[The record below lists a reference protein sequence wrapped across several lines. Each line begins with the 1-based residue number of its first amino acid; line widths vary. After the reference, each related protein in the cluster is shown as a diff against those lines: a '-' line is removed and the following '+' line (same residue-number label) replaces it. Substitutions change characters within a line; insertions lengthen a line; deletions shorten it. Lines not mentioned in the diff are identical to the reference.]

1 MDVLRREFVY
11 IWYYF
16 TVQLEQIFG
25 WWVLGMVIGSAV
37 STFAKDYI
45 HRAFRSLQGKRLGVL
60 GIVAASA
67 LGIASPLCMYGTI
80 PISASFSKGG
90 MKDDWLAAFMI
101 SSILLNP
108 QLIIYSAALG
118 GTVLTVRIASCFLCG
133 ITAGLLLH
141 FLYRDKPFFNF
152 SGFDE
157 PKSRDTD
164 PNLLMRYLKNL
175 WRNAKA
181 TGMYFLMGVLLSAL
195 FQRYVPAEAM
205 TALFGGNEALGVLMA
220 ATIGVPLYAC
230 GGGTIPLLQQW
241 LWEGMS
247 VGSAASFMLTGPST
261 KITNLGALKIV
272 LGIRHFLLYLAYVMI
287 RSYRLSYPGLY
298 GCPFPAISFMGHKAA
313 SHRLYLLK
321 NRLIFR
327 AAAVVNNN
335 DIGKALFP

>member
-25 WWVLGMVIGSAV
+25 WWVLGMVIGSTV

-80 PISASFSKGG
+80 PISASCSKGG

-287 RSYRLSYPGLY
+287 FSLVTGL
-298 GCPFPAISFMGHKAA
+298 
-313 SHRLYLLK
+313 LV
-321 NRLIFR
+321 NLI
-327 AAAVVNNN
+327 V
-335 DIGKALFP
+335 

>member
-1 MDVLRREFVY
+1 MEILSREFIY

-37 STFAKDYI
+37 SVFAKDSI
-45 HRAFRSLQGKRLGVL
+45 HRAFRTLNGKRLGVL
-60 GIVAASA
+60 GIAAASA

-80 PISASFSKGG
+80 PIAASISKSG
-90 MKDDWLAAFMI
+90 MRDSWLAAFMM

-108 QLIIYSAALG
+108 QLIVYSAALG
-118 GTVLTVRIASCFLCG
+118 GTVLAVRIVSCFLCG

-141 FLYRDKPFFNF
+141 FFYRDKPFFDF
-152 SGFDE
+152 TGFDA

-164 PNLLMRYLKNL
+164 PNLFLRYLKNL
-175 WRNAKA
+175 WRNVKA
-181 TGMYFLMGVLLSAL
+181 TGLYFLIGVLLSAL

-205 TALFGGNEALGVLMA
+205 TALFGGNKALGVLMA

-241 LWEGMS
+241 LWDGMS
-247 VGSAASFMLTGPST
+247 VGSAASFMLTGPAT

-272 LGIRHFLLYLAYVMI
+272 LGIRRFVLYIAFVMLFSLFAGLSVNLFL
-287 RSYRLSYPGLY
+287 
-298 GCPFPAISFMGHKAA
+298 
-313 SHRLYLLK
+313 
-321 NRLIFR
+321 
-327 AAAVVNNN
+327 
-335 DIGKALFP
+335 

>member
-25 WWVLGMVIGSAV
+25 WWVLGMVIGSTV

-90 MKDDWLAAFMI
+90 MKDDWLAAFMM

-108 QLIIYSAALG
+108 QLIIYNAALG

-272 LGIRHFLLYLAYVMI
+272 LGVRHFLLYLAYVMI
-287 RSYRLSYPGLY
+287 FSLVTGL
-298 GCPFPAISFMGHKAA
+298 
-313 SHRLYLLK
+313 LV
-321 NRLIFR
+321 NLI
-327 AAAVVNNN
+327 V
-335 DIGKALFP
+335 

>member
-1 MDVLRREFVY
+1 MDILRRELIY

-37 STFAKDYI
+37 SVFAKDYI
-45 HRAFRSLQGKRLGVL
+45 HRAFRSLQGKKLGLLGV
-60 GIVAASA
+60 VAASA

-80 PISASFSKGG
+80 PISASFSRGG
-90 MKDDWLAAFMI
+90 MKDSWLAAFMM

-118 GTVLTVRIASCFLCG
+118 GTVLTVRIVSCFLCG
-133 ITAGLLLH
+133 IVAGLLIL
-141 FLYRDKPFFNF
+141 FFYKDKPFFNF

-164 PNLLMRYLKNL
+164 PNLLVRYLKNL
-175 WRNAKA
+175 WRNVKA
-181 TGMYFLMGVLLSAL
+181 TGLYFLIGVLLSAL

-241 LWEGMS
+241 LWDGMS

-272 LGIRHFLLYLAYVMI
+272 LGIKRFLLYLAYVMVFSLI
-287 RSYRLSYPGLY
+287 TGL
-298 GCPFPAISFMGHKAA
+298 
-313 SHRLYLLK
+313 L
-321 NRLIFR
+321 
-327 AAAVVNNN
+327 VN
-335 DIGKALFP
+335 LVL

>member
-1 MDVLRREFVY
+1 MEVLRRESIY

-25 WWVLGMVIGSAV
+25 WWVLGMVLGSAV
-37 STFAKDYI
+37 SVFVKGYI
-45 HRAFRSLQGKRLGVL
+45 HRAFRSLQGKKLGIM

-80 PISASFSKGG
+80 PITASFSKGG
-90 MKDDWLAAFMI
+90 MKDSWLAAFMM

-118 GTVLTVRIASCFLCG
+118 GAVLTVRIVSCFLCG

-141 FLYRDKPFFNF
+141 FLYKNKPFFNF
-152 SGFDE
+152 ARFDE

-164 PNLLMRYLKNL
+164 PNLLLRYLKNL
-175 WRNAKA
+175 WRNVKA
-181 TGMYFLMGVLLSAL
+181 TGLYFLIGILLSAL

-205 TALFGGNEALGVLMA
+205 TTLFGGNETLGVLMA

-241 LWEGMS
+241 LWDGMS

-272 LGIRHFLLYLAYVMI
+272 LGIKHFLLYLAYVI
-287 RSYRLSYPGLY
+287 IFSLVTGFLV
-298 GCPFPAISFMGHKAA
+298 
-313 SHRLYLLK
+313 
-321 NRLIFR
+321 NLI
-327 AAAVVNNN
+327 V
-335 DIGKALFP
+335 